1 MKQLVWLP
9 LLFLAASMSCGA
21 CSAHP
26 RAGTGDVAFRL
37 TWRGISDLDLVVVDP
52 NDNCIFYG
60 NRQPASGGILD
71 VDCNAGAVPCERPI
85 ENVYWPSASAPAGTY
100 KVWVHAHSLLPAEAP
115 LEYELQVLRGDRA
128 IFETT
133 GAFRDHDELHGPF
146 RHTYPGR
153 AETELATPERLP
165 ESCTAQR
172 YFVPTQ

>member
-1 MKQLVWLP
+1 MTKRSRVFLP
-9 LLFLAASMSCGA
+9 LLAVCTSTLA

-37 TWRGISDLDLVVVDP
+37 TWRGISDLDLMVVDP
-52 NDNCIFYG
+52 GDNCIFFG

-85 ENVYWPSASAPAGTY
+85 ENVYWPRASAPAGTY
-100 KVWVHAHSLLPAEAP
+100 RVWVHAHSLLPAEAP
-115 LEYELQVLRGDRA
+115 LEYELQVLRGDTPV
-128 IFETT
+128 FEHT

-146 RHTYPGR
+146 RHAYPGR
-153 AETELATPERLP
+153 DETQLSAPERLP
-165 ESCTAQR
+165 DSCIAQR